1 LQGKFVQNF
10 LIMDTIAYIKTLLI
24 IFFST
29 TIKFSFAQTINAPNV
44 EDVWGGR
51 INAIVG
57 YSKTA
62 DTSGIYIATESAN
75 SIFYSSVYNPVGS
88 GFTFRKFKV
97 LPTANSTAGL
107 GSGIQLMAVHAASGK
122 LFFVNNGLFST
133 TPTATSLTTI
143 DSGNISA
150 LKIKDSVLIYIK
162 GAQLHWGK
170 INSSGTYTANG
181 SSPISIT
188 SPPSTPVVID
198 INPKNYK
205 VYIGYGGVA
214 PTAVRSNDNFYDIK
228 STTVFSNLTMGVIPD
243 STTYTG
249 FGISPSGRIF
259 FGGQRDSGYNSFKH
273 FLYSDNGL
281 SWTSI
286 TTSVSGV
293 TGSSIAFAGS
303 DSSYVTYFAKCYST
317 NQGNS
322 WAVFGN
328 VSLQTNPNDG
338 SVLAD
343 PNDSL
348 SVYMTSDQ
356 GLAYSL
362 NGGSVMQE
370 MDRGIEAV
378 QVNDFTMTTDKNTA
392 WIASKAGIRKV
403 SNYRSTKTW
412 TRAKF
417 PNGDG
422 SPYFS
427 AEMKPGDTNTVYVGN
442 VRVYKTTNGGNTWNQ
457 KFTPEN
463 APYSWPQTG
472 IRCEAIEVCPWN
484 SNIIMAGY
492 YILDSM
498 KGGLFYSLDA
508 GTTWSQQYLHASS
521 GYYDVD
527 VWDIVFNIE
536 GADTIAYVGVE
547 YDLNYPTGRS
557 IYKLTKSGSSWTV
570 SQNMN
575 GATTS
580 TGTTIVATIRDLHRS
595 STGDTIYACG
605 TDAGVNE
612 PVAYYKPITA
622 TGKWTPFTYVGL
634 PISSGLQG
642 YAITKG
648 VDTMYVAIENDV
660 YYLPS
665 SSSNWNLGYSY
676 PEGTEINF
684 LYYDEL
690 LVGTESGLYGHPL
703 FEAQPTSL
711 TLTAFLEGL
720 YLGGSTMTAAP
731 YNSNPALSA
740 LVADTIIVEL
750 HMVSSPYTLL
760 ETDTVL
766 LSTSGVATCSF
777 PAYTNGNSYYLT
789 VKHRNSIETWSAS
802 PVRLSASA
810 SYNFSTAAN
819 KAFGD
824 KLKNRSGVY
833 VIYSGD
839 INQDGDVDFSDYPSL
854 DLGNING
861 STGYLPADLN
871 GDGTVD
877 YSDYPYLDSNSILG
891 ISYSRP

>member
-1 LQGKFVQNF
+1 
-10 LIMDTIAYIKTLLI
+10 MDTKAYIKTLLI
-24 IFFST
+24 IIFST

-44 EDVWGGR
+44 EDIWGGR

-57 YSKTA
+57 YSKTS
-62 DTSGIYIATESAN
+62 DTSGIYVATESAN

-88 GFTFRKFKV
+88 GFTFGRFRV

-107 GSGIQLMAVHAASGK
+107 GSGIQLMAVHGTSGK
-122 LFFVNNGLFST
+122 LFFVNNGLYST
-133 TPTATSLTTI
+133 SPTETSLTTI
-143 DSGNISA
+143 DAGNISA

-162 GAQLHWGK
+162 GTQLYWGK

-181 SSPISIT
+181 SAPISIV
-188 SPPSTPVVID
+188 SSPSTPVVID

-205 VYIGYGGVA
+205 VYIGFGGVA
-214 PTAVRSNDNFYDIK
+214 PTAIMSNDFFYDIK
-228 STTVFSNLTMGVIPD
+228 SSTTFSSLTMGVIPA
-243 STTYTG
+243 STSYTG

-259 FGGQRDSGYNSFKH
+259 FGGQRTSGFNTYKH
-273 FLYSDNGL
+273 FLYSDDGL

-286 TTSVSGV
+286 TTAVSGV
-293 TGSSIAFAGS
+293 AGSSIAFAGS
-303 DSSYVTYFAKCYST
+303 ESSYVTYFAKCYST
-317 NQGNS
+317 NQGTT
-322 WAVFGN
+322 WAEFGN
-328 VSLQTNPNDG
+328 ISYQTHPNDG

-362 NGGSVMQE
+362 NGGSVMHE

-378 QVNDFTMTTDKNTA
+378 QVNDFTMTSDKNTA
-392 WIASKAGIRKV
+392 WIASKAGVRKV
-403 SNYRSTKTW
+403 SNYLTTKDW

-422 SPYFS
+422 SPYYS

-442 VRVYKTTNGGNTWNQ
+442 VRVYKTTDGGSNWTQ

-463 APYSWPQTG
+463 APYSWPQTA

-484 SNIIMAGY
+484 SDIIMAGY
-492 YILDSM
+492 YIQDSM
-498 KGGLFYSLDA
+498 KGGLFFSLDA
-508 GTTWSQQYLHASS
+508 GATWSQQYLYASS
-521 GYYDVD
+521 AYYDVD

-536 GADTIAYVGVE
+536 GTDTIAYVGVE
-547 YDLNYPTGRS
+547 YDLTYPTGRS
-557 IYKLTKSGSSWTV
+557 IYKLTKSGSIWTV
-570 SQNMN
+570 SQDMN

-580 TGTTIVATIRDLHRS
+580 TSSLIVATIRDLHRS

-648 VDTMYVAIENDV
+648 VDTMYVAVENDV

-665 SSSNWNLGYSY
+665 PTSSWKLGYSY

-703 FEAQPTSL
+703 FEAQPSSL

-740 LVADTIIVEL
+740 LVADTIIVSL
-750 HMVSSPYTLL
+750 HMVSSPYTLMYA
-760 ETDTVL
+760 DTVL
-766 LSTSGVATCSF
+766 LSTSGVANCSF
-777 PAYTNGNSYYLT
+777 SSVTNGSSYYLS
-789 VKHRNSIETWSAS
+789 VKHRNSVETWSAS
-802 PVRLSASA
+802 PVTLSASA
-810 SYNFSTAAN
+810 TYNFSTAAN
-819 KAFGD
+819 KAYGNN
-824 KLKNRSGVY
+824 LKSIGGVY

-839 INQDGDVDFSDYPSL
+839 ITQDGDIDFSDFPDL
-854 DLGNING
+854 DLGNLNG
-861 STGYLPADLN
+861 SIGYLPADLN
-871 GDGTVD
+871 GDGTID
-877 YSDYPYLDSNSILG
+877 YSDYPLIDTNSLNG
-891 ISYSRP
+891 IAINRPY

>member
-1 LQGKFVQNF
+1 
-10 LIMDTIAYIKTLLI
+10 MDSKIYLKTLLI
-24 IFFST
+24 VFLST
-29 TIKFSFAQTINAPNV
+29 VIKFSFAQTINAPNV
-44 EDVWGGR
+44 EDIWGGR

-75 SIFYSSVYNPVGS
+75 SIFYSSVYNPVGA

-97 LPTANSTAGL
+97 LPTADASKNL
-107 GSGIQLMAVHAASGK
+107 GSGIQLIDVHKASGK

-133 TPTATSLTTI
+133 SPTATSLTTV
-143 DSGNISA
+143 DAGNITA

-162 GAQLHWGK
+162 GSQLHWGK
-170 INSSGTYTANG
+170 INSSGIYTANA
-181 SSPISIT
+181 SSPITIT
-188 SPPSTPVVID
+188 SPPSLPVIID

-205 VYIGYGGVA
+205 VYIGFGGA
-214 PTAVRSNDNFYDIK
+214 SPTAVQSNDNFYDLK
-228 STTVFSNLTMGVIPD
+228 STTVFSNLTMGTIP
-243 STTYTG
+243 SNTSYTG
-249 FGISPSGRIF
+249 FGISPSGRLF
-259 FGGQRDSGYNSFKH
+259 FGGQRTSGYNTFKH
-273 FLYSDNGL
+273 FLYSDDGL
-281 SWTSI
+281 SWTSV
-286 TTSVSGV
+286 TTAVSGV
-293 TGSSIAFAGS
+293 TGSSIAFAGTE
-303 DSSYVTYFAKCYST
+303 SSYVTYFAKCYSN

-322 WAVFGN
+322 WAEFGN
-328 VSLQTNPNDG
+328 ISFQTHPNDG
-338 SVLAD
+338 SVLTD

-348 SVYMTSDQ
+348 TVYMTSDQ

-362 NGGSVMQE
+362 NGGSVMHE

-378 QVNDFTMTTDKNTA
+378 QVNDFTMTPDKNTA
-392 WIASKAGIRKV
+392 WIASKAGVRKV
-403 SNYRSTKTW
+403 SNYQSSKTW

-442 VRVYKTTNGGNTWNQ
+442 LRVYKTTDGGNSWTQ

-463 APYSWPQTG
+463 APYSWPQTA
-472 IRCEAIEVCPWN
+472 IRCEAIEICPWN

-492 YILDSM
+492 YIQDSI

-508 GTTWSQQYLHASS
+508 GQTWSQQYLHISS
-521 GYYDVD
+521 GSHDVN

-536 GADTIAYVGVE
+536 GTDTIAYIGVE
-547 YDLNYPTGRS
+547 YDLAHPTGRS

-570 SQNMN
+570 SQDMN
-575 GATTS
+575 AATTS
-580 TGTTIVATIRDLHRS
+580 TGSLIVATIRDLHRS

-648 VDTMYVAIENDV
+648 VDTMYVAVENDV

-665 SSSNWNLGYSY
+665 PTSSWQLGYSY

-690 LVGTESGLYGHPL
+690 LVGTESGLYGHLL
-703 FEAQPTSL
+703 FEAQASSL

-720 YLGGSTMTAAP
+720 YLGSNTMTAAP
-731 YNSNPALSA
+731 YNSNPAFSA
-740 LVADTIIVEL
+740 LIADTIIVEL
-750 HMVSSPYTLL
+750 HMAGSPYTLI

-766 LSTSGVATCSF
+766 LSTSGVATCNF
-777 PAYTNGNSYYLT
+777 PAYTNGNSYYIAI
-789 VKHRNSIETWSAS
+789 KHRNSIETWSAS
-802 PVRLSASA
+802 PIMLGTNA

-819 KAFGD
+819 KAYGNN
-824 KLKNRSGVY
+824 LKNSGGIY

-839 INQDGDVDFSDYPSL
+839 INQDGDIDFSDYPVL
-854 DLGNING
+854 DIGSING
-861 STGYLPADLN
+861 LTGYLSADLN
-871 GDGTVD
+871 GDGTID
-877 YSDYPYLDSNSILG
+877 FSDYPYIDTNSLNG
-891 ISYSRP
+891 ISIIRPF